1 MTIQLGIYR
10 HHKGPLYQ
18 VLGLA
23 HDANAEDLLE
33 RDTETNAFC
42 LHEGK
47 TRVATKPLGARTVVV
62 YIPLQLDGAHLG
74 PRMAVRT
81 LEDFEAWVH
90 RSDEN
95 GCGRPQG
102 SICTDSPH
110 EWNNPRTVQRR
121 FAYLGPVLTEA
132 ML

>member
-10 HHKGPLYQ
+10 HYKGPLYQ

-23 HDANAEDLLE
+23 HDANADELLE
-33 RDTETNAFC
+33 RDPHTHDFC
-42 LHEGK
+42 LQDGK
-47 TRVATKPLGARTVVV
+47 ALVATKPLGARTVVV
-62 YIPLQLDGAHLG
+62 YIPLQLDGGAHLG

-90 RSDEN
+90 RNEN
-95 GCGRPQG
+95 GCERPEG
-102 SICTDSPH
+102 TACTDGAC
-110 EWNNPRTVQRR
+110 EWYDLRTVQPR
-121 FAYLGPVLTEA
+121 FRYLGPELTKE